1 MEALIGAAHCTMS
14 SLSFSLLP
22 QSVNHTA
29 QGNRSQM
36 VTHLPALCT
45 CECLQAYVYLF
56 KCLNAWAYQA
66 LCVNLCVYLSRSS
79 YIYTVLSVC
88 YCINIMKISHV
99 LKRPNDTNT
108 AQIWN
113 FMSNISQFTKV
124 ERKHAFY
131 MIEMARDERDISV
144 QYVCFLLYL
153 HNLIFILYT

>member
-1 MEALIGAAHCTMS
+1 MRVLVGLCLFVQMFECMG
-14 SLSFSLLP
+14 LLG
-22 QSVNHTA
+22 V
-29 QGNRSQM
+29 
-36 VTHLPALCT
+36 
-45 CECLQAYVYLF
+45 
-56 KCLNAWAYQA
+56 
-66 LCVNLCVYLSRSS
+66 CVNLCVYLSRSS

-131 MIEMARDERDISV
+131 MIEMARDERGISV

-153 HNLIFILYT
+153 HILIFILYT

>member
-36 VTHLPALCT
+36 VTHLLALCT

-66 LCVNLCVYLSRSS
+66 LRVNLCVYLSRSS

-124 ERKHAFY
+124 ERKHAFQ

-153 HNLIFILYT
+153 HI